1 MHSVGKSD
9 QKPDHKYANDD
20 LILHSDE
27 ESNDDVNTRDIDS
40 IAKRLFDTNQLP
52 DQIPMNLP
60 KKRTFKEIENT
71 NDTLNANKAIV
82 QN

>member
-40 IAKRLFDTNQLP
+40 IAKRLFDTN
-52 DQIPMNLP
+52 
-60 KKRTFKEIENT
+60 
-71 NDTLNANKAIV
+71 
-82 QN
+82 